1 MGQIQAN
8 HKATLDKQAVKG
20 PALPQKRQR
29 KRIDRR

>member
-8 HKATLDKQAVKG
+8 HKAKLDKQAVKG
-20 PALPQKRQR
+20 LALPQKRQR